1 MIDILLKLV
10 ALYGTLKNLHYSAH
24 GPAFFSVHKLA
35 DEMSEHLLD
44 YVDELQENYFMGQGN
59 KTVNTGDLFSF
70 SSAQIVDG
78 TQEDCL
84 RASLKLI
91 NETIDLLAEL
101 NTPAVE
107 DIFSRLANELYKSR
121 GFILQTLA

>member
-1 MIDILLKLV
+1 M
-10 ALYGTLKNLHYSAH
+10 G
-24 GPAFFSVHKLA
+24 
-35 DEMSEHLLD
+35 EHLLD

-78 TQEDCL
+78 TPEDCL

-91 NETIDLLAEL
+91 NETIDLLSEL
-101 NTPAVE
+101 NV
-107 DIFSRLANELYKSR
+107 FSRLANELYKNR

>member
-1 MIDILLKLV
+1 MIDILVKLV

-24 GPAFFSVHKLA
+24 GHAFYSIHKLA
-35 DEMSEHLLD
+35 DDMSDHLLD
-44 YVDELQENYFMGQGN
+44 FVDEIQENYFMGQGN
-59 KTVNTGDLFSF
+59 KTVNTGNLFSF

-78 TQEDCL
+78 TPEDCL
-84 RASLKLI
+84 RASLQLI
-91 NETIDLLAEL
+91 NELLDLITEL

-107 DIFSRLANELYKSR
+107 DIFSRLSNELYKNR

>member
-1 MIDILLKLV
+1 
-10 ALYGTLKNLHYSAH
+10 
-24 GPAFFSVHKLA
+24 
-35 DEMSEHLLD
+35 MSEHLLD

-78 TQEDCL
+78 TPEDCL

-107 DIFSRLANELYKSR
+107 DIFSRLANELYKNR